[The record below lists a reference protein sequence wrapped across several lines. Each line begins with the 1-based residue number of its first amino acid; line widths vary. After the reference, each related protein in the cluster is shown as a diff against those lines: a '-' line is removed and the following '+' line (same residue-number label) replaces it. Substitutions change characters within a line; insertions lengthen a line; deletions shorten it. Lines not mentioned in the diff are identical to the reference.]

1 MTVTIASFKNIMES
15 WPWPDNLESKQP
27 SGKMSSVF
35 ILKTPSNYEARSN
48 LIKAHRLEPW
58 ICSLI
63 NSKPPS
69 ALWRSSAAA
78 GAHTIGLAHCS
89 AFSNRLSPTLDS
101 TLASPLAQSLLTL
114 CPSGSNN
121 TTNLDV
127 TTPTKFDAAYFR
139 NLQEGLGLLTSDAEF
154 QSDGST
160 SGFVSANT
168 NFNTF
173 AANFISSMIAMGNV
187 EVLTGTAG
195 QIRTNCH
202 AFNS

>member
-1 MTVTIASFKNIMES
+1 MEIWLWS
-15 WPWPDNLESKQP
+15 HNLWEQP
-27 SGKMSSVF
+27 NGKMSLVF
-35 ILKTPSNYEARSN
+35 VLKAPFNYEAHSN
-48 LIKAHRLEPW
+48 LIKAHSLETW
-58 ICSLI
+58 IFCLI
-63 NSKPPS
+63 HSKPLT
-69 ALWRSSAAA
+69 ALWWSSAAA

-101 TLASPLAQSLLTL
+101 TLASPLAQSLLKL

-139 NLQEGLGLLTSDAEF
+139 NLQVGLGLLTSDAEL

-173 AANFISSMIAMGNV
+173 AS
-187 EVLTGTAG
+187 LTLKDPLEKFFSQLTTDQLHG
-195 QIRTNCH
+195 QLD
-202 AFNS
+202 

>member
-1 MTVTIASFKNIMES
+1 VATIT
-15 WPWPDNLESKQP
+15 SKFAAR
-27 SGKMSSVF
+27 GLSV
-35 ILKTPSNYEARSN
+35 EQMV
-48 LIKAHRLEPW
+48 
-58 ICSLI
+58 
-63 NSKPPS
+63 
-69 ALWRSSAAA
+69 ALS

-139 NLQEGLGLLTSDAEF
+139 NLQVGLGLLTSDAEL

-160 SGFVSANT
+160 SGFVGANT

>member
-1 MTVTIASFKNIMES
+1 MEIWLTS
-15 WPWPDNLESKQP
+15 HNLWPQQP
-27 SGKMSSVF
+27 NGKISLVF
-35 ILKTPSNYEARSN
+35 VLKAPSNYEAHSN
-48 LIKAHRLEPW
+48 LMKAHRLEPW
-58 ICSLI
+58 IFCVI
-63 NSKPPS
+63 HSKPLA
-69 ALWRSSAAA
+69 ALWWSSAAA

-139 NLQEGLGLLTSDAEF
+139 NLQAGLGLLTSDAEL

-173 AANFISSMIAMGNV
+173 AANFVSSMIAMGNV

-202 AFNS
+202 QFNS